1 MRQSIKTIV
10 LCLLAASV
18 CATSAF
24 AEGIKIDWDA
34 SIRLRGEVRNDL
46 DFSDSQQ
53 DFSLVRSRVGAIF
66 NLAPQWSIS
75 AELQDS
81 RTFDIDANTPLPN
94 INENGL
100 DQAFADDLGI
110 TFQYD
115 AKVNELEK
123 VSLLVGYS
131 YFDLG
136 DRVEIDQLTGRLS
149 NRNFIFCS

>member
-1 MRQSIKTIV
+1 MRQLIKTIV
-10 LCLLAASV
+10 LCLLVALV

-24 AEGIKIDWDA
+24 AEGIKIDRDA
-34 SIRLRGEVRNDL
+34 SMRLRGEVRNDL
-46 DFSDSQQ
+46 GFSDSQQ

-66 NLAPQWSIS
+66 NLAPQWNIS

-81 RTFDIDANTPLPN
+81 WIFDIDANTPFPN
-94 INENGL
+94 INDNGL
-100 DQAFADDLGI
+100 DQPFADDLGI

-123 VSLLVGYS
+123 FSLLAGYS

-136 DRVEIDQLTGRLS
+136 DQVEIDQLTDRLS
-149 NRNFIFCS
+149 NTNFIFCS